1 MPAHEPTWWYDP
13 APRWQTT
20 ALAPLAFVYGAV
32 AVRRHKSATPYRS
45 SLPVICVGNFTAGGT
60 GKTPMSLAVA
70 RIVRELGAEPWFL
83 SRGYGGRLDG
93 QERVDPAR
101 HAAAEVGDEPLLL
114 AAHAPTVISRDR
126 RLGAEF
132 IARQNPGN
140 AVIIMDDGL
149 QNPALFKDLSIAVVD
164 AKRGLGN
171 GDVIPAGPLR
181 APMAFQMSLADVIVI
196 NGTDGKAA
204 RQLGDIKGPASPVL
218 LSAHTVP
225 RSDTTWLNGATIVA
239 YAGIANPS
247 RFFEMLE
254 SLGARVVERLT
265 FADHQTLSTADAARL
280 LDLAQERGA
289 QLVTTEKD
297 FARLAG
303 LGDSR
308 AALRDASKTLPIAIQ
323 LPANDA
329 VILKDK
335 IAKMLASLR

>member
-20 ALAPLAFVYGAV
+20 ALAPLAYVYGAV
-32 AVRRHKSATPYRS
+32 AARRHKSAIPYRS

-60 GKTPMSLAVA
+60 GKTPMSLCVA
-70 RIVRELGAEPWFL
+70 KIVRELGAEPWFL

-101 HAAAEVGDEPLLL
+101 HTAAEVGDEPLLL
-114 AAHAPTVISRDR
+114 AAHGPTVISGDR

-171 GDVIPAGPLR
+171 GAVIPAGPLR
-181 APMAFQMSLADVIVI
+181 AAMAFQMSLADVIVI
-196 NGTDGKAA
+196 NGTDGKAV
-204 RQLGDIKGPASPVL
+204 RQLGRFKTQHIPTL
-218 LSAHTVP
+218 LSAATVP
-225 RSDTTWLNGATIVA
+225 QTDTAWLKDATIIA

-247 RFFEMLE
+247 RFFDMLE
-254 SLGARVVERLT
+254 GRGAHIVERVT

-297 FARLAG
+297 FARLSG
-303 LGDSR
+303 LGDNR

-323 LPANDA
+323 LSASDEA
-329 VILKDK
+329 LLKDR
-335 IAKMLASLR
+335 IAKMLASLK